1 VLAGS
6 VGNGADSTG
15 VEGLLTG
22 EVPPEMRLPN
32 PLPNLDGGF
41 AMVISEEQKVLFQQ
55 ILS

>member
-41 AMVISEEQKVLFQQ
+41 AMVISEEQKVLSQQ